1 MNLRD
6 INKKNLI
13 YYINRKFARVNNG
26 IFKMNRFILSNTKRT
41 YEILKLDLDI

>member
-13 YYINRKFARVNNG
+13 YYINRKFARVNKKN
-26 IFKMNRFILSNTKRT
+26 IQDEQIYSVKHEKNLRNTQT
-41 YEILKLDLDI
+41 